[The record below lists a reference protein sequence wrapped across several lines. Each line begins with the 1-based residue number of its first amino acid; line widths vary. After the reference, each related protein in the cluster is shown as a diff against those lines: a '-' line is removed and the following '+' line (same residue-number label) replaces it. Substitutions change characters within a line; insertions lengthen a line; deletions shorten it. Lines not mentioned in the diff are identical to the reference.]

1 VWLLQ
6 NDPKIQLSTLVEE
19 FGILTEDALDLIQIS
34 PIVARQVGVQAE
46 LADKSVLECVWRD
59 QIVGA
64 SDMKLLVAIV
74 IVG

>member
-6 NDPKIQLSTLVEE
+6 HDPKIQLSTLVEE
-19 FGILTEDALDLIQIS
+19 FGILTEDALDLMKIS

-46 LADKSVLECVWRD
+46 LADVSVLENVWRD

-64 SDMKLLVAIV
+64 SDMKLLAAIAIV
-74 IVG
+74 G

>member
-1 VWLLQ
+1 VLLLQ
-6 NDPKIQLSTLVEE
+6 NDPKIQLCTLVEE
-19 FGILTEDALDLIQIS
+19 FGILTEDALELIQIF

-46 LADKSVLECVWRD
+46 LAELSVLENVWRD

-64 SDMKLLVAIV
+64 SDMKLKAIP